1 MYGKYS
7 VLSSA
12 PCLEGFEPKVRVTE
26 VYLQDRPFSGLKNAY
41 AWFGI
46 VSLDLW

>member
-12 PCLEGFEPKVRVTE
+12 PFLEGFEPKIRKTE
-26 VYLQDRPFSGLKNAY
+26 VYLQDRLFSGLKNA
-41 AWFGI
+41 WFAI